1 MVGRGEL
8 GGGPQQIRSAS
19 KEALNR
25 PRPSL
30 GFLVLGGTRDLYPIG
45 EWLTGFGCSE
55 DGYHSE
61 SRLLL
66 HLRQNLG
73 EIEMKGG
80 LYLEMSS
87 VQILPPPM
95 MVQHWLV
102 IALLS
107 ANPGLATLR

>member
-1 MVGRGEL
+1 MAAA
-8 GGGPQQIRSAS
+8 PNRSGQLQN
-19 KEALNR
+19 EALNG

-30 GFLVLGGTRDLYPIG
+30 GFLVLARTRHLYPIG

-55 DGYHSE
+55 DGYRSK

-80 LYLEMSS
+80 LFFGDVLGANHSATHDG
-87 VQILPPPM
+87 P
-95 MVQHWLV
+95 
-102 IALLS
+102 ALACHRS
-107 ANPGLATLR
+107 PIG

>member
-1 MVGRGEL
+1 MAAA
-8 GGGPQQIRSAS
+8 PNRSGQLQN
-19 KEALNR
+19 EALNR
-25 PRPSL
+25 PRPTL
-30 GFLVLGGTRDLYPIG
+30 GFLVLARTKRLYSIG

-55 DGYHSE
+55 DGYRSK

-80 LYLEMSS
+80 LFLEMSS

-102 IALLS
+102 IALLL
-107 ANPGLATLR
+107 ANPGLATLRSGIGR

>member
-1 MVGRGEL
+1 MAAA
-8 GGGPQQIRSAS
+8 PNRSGQLQN
-19 KEALNR
+19 EALNR
-25 PRPSL
+25 PMPSL
-30 GFLVLGGTRDLYPIG
+30 GFLVLGGTRHLYPIG
-45 EWLTGFGCSE
+45 EWLTCFGCSE
-55 DGYHSE
+55 DGYRSE
-61 SRLLL
+61 SSLLL

-80 LYLEMSS
+80 LFLEMSS

-107 ANPGLATLR
+107 ANPGLATL